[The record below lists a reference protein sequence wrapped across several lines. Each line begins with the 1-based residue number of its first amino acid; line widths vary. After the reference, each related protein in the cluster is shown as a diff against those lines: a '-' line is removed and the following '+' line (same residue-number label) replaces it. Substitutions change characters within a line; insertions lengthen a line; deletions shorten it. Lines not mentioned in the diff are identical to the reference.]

1 MKGIYKLF
9 VLVPILMMVV
19 LSVSFSQDNTKLSKS
34 TADAID
40 EINIPAEVKAML
52 NNFFDGLKQDN
63 VEMAFEDFLKNSPLK
78 DRKEDI
84 QNLKEQTTRAIK
96 IYGKYYG
103 AKYVNGNQASD
114 SYLRLRYLGLYE
126 KYPMRWIF
134 TYYKSPVLGWVVT
147 NIKLDD
153 LSEFYLND

>member
-9 VLVPILMMVV
+9 VLVPILIAAV

-34 TADAID
+34 TTDEID
-40 EINIPAEVKAML
+40 EINIPAEVRAML
-52 NNFFDGLKQDN
+52 NNFFDGLKQNN
-63 VEMAFEDFLKNSPLK
+63 VEIAFEDFLKNSPLK

-96 IYGKYYG
+96 IYGKFYG
-103 AKYVNGNQASD
+103 AKYVSGNQASD
-114 SYLRLRYLGLYE
+114 FYLRLRYLGLYE